1 MDSDFS
7 KIMSVLFLS
16 ANLTGH
22 EMLITNFLANNLRK
36 SMFFVKSYLLG
47 CSLLPSIR
55 MNLVLTH
62 SKDDKIYTLDMK
74 KNSVQVCN

>member
-1 MDSDFS
+1 
-7 KIMSVLFLS
+7 
-16 ANLTGH
+16 
-22 EMLITNFLANNLRK
+22 
-36 SMFFVKSYLLG
+36 MFFVKSYLLG

-74 KNSVQVCN
+74 KILFKFAIDAWLAR

>member
-1 MDSDFS
+1 
-7 KIMSVLFLS
+7 
-16 ANLTGH
+16 
-22 EMLITNFLANNLRK
+22 
-36 SMFFVKSYLLG
+36 MFFVKSYLLG